1 MYDILELNKMLVPE
15 LKEIAKNLNIKRL
28 ETLRKQD
35 LVYKILDQQ
44 AIEASKNKKPVKK
57 LEESEEE
64 PTEEISEIKEEVSLS
79 EVPVEQKIK
88 LKKPI
93 SVISFEQAPKKIE
106 KKEENEPKYEF
117 KKEIKKE

>member
-1 MYDILELNKMLVPE
+1 MTDNNK
-15 LKEIAKNLNIKRL
+15 NIDDYYSQIGTTSL
-28 ETLRKQD
+28 SESIQ
-35 LVYKILDQQ
+35 
-44 AIEASKNKKPVKK
+44 EKKPALKLKIKAKK
-57 LEESEEE
+57 AEE
-64 PTEEISEIKEEVSLS
+64 PTEEISEIKEEVSLK